1 MGLPAAAE
9 RDRVMPMT
17 KITPIFIPVG
27 EVDLGVFRARGLL
40 VKKITDAAGGYF
52 WGHALDVDGGC
63 LIFVPSV
70 RSEQVA

>member
-17 KITPIFIPVG
+17 KITPIFIPAG

-40 VKKITDAAGGYF
+40 VKQITDAAGGYF
-52 WGHALDVDGGC
+52 WGHALDIDGGR
-63 LIFVPSV
+63 LIFLPFVQSD
-70 RSEQVA
+70 QVA